1 MKLILYLIF
10 IVAFGFFLY
19 KLGKRKEEELTDN
32 YINGIHQDLM
42 KVDGK
47 RQSQPSAQPK
57 SEQPMHF
64 DLLDENGDLI
74 RKPQVKIVVGGG
86 NSNAP
91 IQELRYFC
99 IKDKGYHVS
108 VWPKDQGIGNYLEFQ
123 VAGLNHVANINNY
136 LGEFAGT
143 LEPEPTNPYDENAIK
158 ILAPDGHLVGYV
170 PKDQTKYVRDFTSL
184 PCPCYCY
191 IGCNDDHYFSCCYI
205 NN

>member
-1 MKLILYLIF
+1 MKLILYLIV

-19 KLGKRKEEELTDN
+19 KLGKRKEEELTDQ
-32 YINGIHQDLM
+32 YMNGIHLDLM
-42 KVDGK
+42 KDDDK
-47 RQSQPSAQPK
+47 AQSQQSTHPASDQHPI
-57 SEQPMHF
+57 Q
-64 DLLDENGDLI
+64 
-74 RKPQVKIVVGGG
+74 KPQVKIVEGGD
-86 NSNAP
+86 NSDAP

-108 VWPKDQGIGNYLEFQ
+108 VWPKDQRIGDYLEFP
-123 VAGLNHVANINNY
+123 VAGMNHVADINNY

-158 ILAPDGHLVGYV
+158 ILTPGGHRVGYV

-191 IGCNDDHYFSCCYI
+191 IGCNEDHYFSCCYI